1 MDVKQGSLRV
11 LIAAKDRAFRDHL
24 RQVLTSMGDCV
35 IAGVAVD
42 GLEAVHMANTRR
54 PDVAVVMLDLPVYDG
69 LEATR
74 MIRQYVPSVQ
84 GILIGNGHVSAEL
97 TKQAMLAGACACLSS
112 AEVDFELLSVVRGI
126 TVGPPPLPVLPCSIT
141 AVTGGRGGIGKSTVA
156 SGLAICLDQRFP
168 GKVVLLDMYTQ
179 FGDISTMMRLKDPR
193 PISDLRAGEI
203 DLELLESY
211 MSIHETGLKVLVAS
225 TEIRPLDA
233 LGADL
238 LESILHELK
247 RGYRHVVIDLPPLMH
262 EPVLRVVSLCH
273 DLLIVANRYE
283 VQTVTDGKKLLDS
296 VAPRYIPLEQVRLVV
311 NRVSNHDTIPQRQIE
326 QALGMKASALL
337 PNQPNLG
344 GDPVRSNSKL
354 AKAMCQL
361 AEKLIEQPSN

>member
-1 MDVKQGSLRV
+1 M
-11 LIAAKDRAFRDHL
+11 
-24 RQVLTSMGDCV
+24 
-35 IAGVAVD
+35 D
-42 GLEAVHMANTRR
+42 GLEAVHMANTRK

-74 MIRQYVPSVQ
+74 MIRQYVPSVH
-84 GILIGNGHVSAEL
+84 GILIGNGHVSGEL
-97 TKQAMLAGACACLSS
+97 AKQAMLAGACACLST
-112 AEVDFELLSVVRGI
+112 AEVDLELLSVVRGI
-126 TVGPPPLPVLPCSIT
+126 AVNPPPLPVLPCSVT

-156 SGLAICLDQRFP
+156 SGLAISLQAKCP

-179 FGDISTMMRLKDPR
+179 FGDIATIMRLQDPK
-193 PISDLRAGEI
+193 PISDLRPSDI

-211 MSIHETGLKVLVAS
+211 LSIHRETGLKVMVAS

-233 LGADL
+233 MGADL

-296 VAPRYIPLEQVRLVV
+296 VAPKYIPLEQVRLVV
-311 NRVSNHDTIPQRQIE
+311 NRVSNHDTIPQKQIE
-326 QALGMKASALL
+326 QAFGMKASAML
-337 PNQPNLG
+337 PNQRDLA
-344 GDPVRSNSKL
+344 GDPMRSNSKL
-354 AKAMCQL
+354 AKAMNQL
-361 AEKLIEQPSN
+361 AEKLAEQPSN